1 MIRIDQ
7 KLCQAC
13 GICGDVCP
21 RHILVTDKSVTEK
34 TWVTSERQ
42 DLCMECGHC
51 AAVCPN
57 GAISASFIGDNQL
70 ASMKANG
77 IDDAQFLTMLSQRR
91 SVRRYKKE
99 KVPREI
105 INKVIEAVHKAP
117 TGSGRNTTGLIIIDD
132 PEKLAELSEHV
143 YSLYEGLGKKLKNPI
158 ARFFIK
164 KSVGDRKLKML
175 RDFVM
180 PGMRWYI
187 RWYRQGQGNE
197 VIRDCPV
204 LVLFYSP
211 VNEPVGAENC
221 LIAVFHAI
229 LMAQVLKVGTCFNDL
244 VPPACN
250 RVKTLRAM
258 LGLPDNCEVYA
269 GITMGFPKYNFKKV
283 PPRRL
288 AEVRY
293 LK

>member
-1 MIRIDQ
+1 
-7 KLCQAC
+7 
-13 GICGDVCP
+13 
-21 RHILVTDKSVTEK
+21 
-34 TWVTSERQ
+34 
-42 DLCMECGHC
+42 
-51 AAVCPN
+51 
-57 GAISASFIGDNQL
+57 
-70 ASMKANG
+70 
-77 IDDAQFLTMLSQRR
+77 
-91 SVRRYKKE
+91 
-99 KVPREI
+99 
-105 INKVIEAVHKAP
+105 
-117 TGSGRNTTGLIIIDD
+117 
-132 PEKLAELSEHV
+132 
-143 YSLYEGLGKKLKNPI
+143 
-158 ARFFIK
+158 
-164 KSVGDRKLKML
+164 
-175 RDFVM
+175 M

-229 LMAQVLKVGTCFNDL
+229 LMAQVLKVGTCFNGL

-258 LGLPDNCEVYA
+258 LGLPDNSEVYA